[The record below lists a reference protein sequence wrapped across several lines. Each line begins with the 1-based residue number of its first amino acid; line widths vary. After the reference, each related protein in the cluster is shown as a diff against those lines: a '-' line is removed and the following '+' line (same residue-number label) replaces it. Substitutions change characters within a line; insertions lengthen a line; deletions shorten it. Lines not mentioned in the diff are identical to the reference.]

1 MKKFFT
7 LDEFLENQRERFF
20 LWTPVFFA
28 LGIALYFSLPLEP
41 SPQISII
48 FGGSF
53 LLIWALSFLRERLLF
68 RFFCWA
74 LVLVGAGFFMA
85 QFRTHWVD
93 APSLSKPMPPALVEG
108 ILEEVKETEYGKK
121 IFIKVRSIEGLTKET
136 QPKKIQLVMKL
147 KSETPLMAGDFI
159 QLKAKLLPITGPV
172 IPGGL
177 DFRRKAFF
185 HQIGATGYV
194 LAVEKVIPGQENT
207 FQTYVSQVRHHLTH
221 NISKVL
227 KGQEAAIATC
237 LIAGESPGL
246 SQETRRVFADT
257 GTSHI
262 LVIAG
267 LHLGLIGG
275 FFFLLSRLILGI
287 FPPFLLR
294 FSLRKCSGF
303 LALVGSFIYLN
314 ISGAAIPTQRAFI
327 TFSIVM
333 GAVMLDRNPLS
344 MRLVSIAAMIILVLT
359 PEALLTASFQ
369 LSFAAVVG
377 LIASYEKSFFQFK
390 RLQFSPILKKIATY
404 CMGIFKSSLVSSLAT
419 LPFTVFHFH
428 KFTLQSV
435 TGNGLAIPLVG
446 VWIMPMGLLSTLC
459 SFSEK
464 LQAFFLERMGEG
476 IVVMERVIVWCSE
489 LPGSA
494 IYVPQVSLLSLSLVS
509 LGGLWL
515 CLWRHGPRWLGIPV
529 MGIGVALVFTL
540 DVPRVFISGDAK
552 TIGIAEGGYF
562 YTSSNRRETFLSNV
576 CSGFAGVKP
585 EHIVKWRETPL
596 VQCEDNSCLFKTKEF
611 TVGYLKDLEHLEDFC
626 ESCNILISQDPLRG
640 LRKSCKGP
648 QIIID
653 RFDVWKHGAQIIFY
667 KNGKLFLDR
676 AARAVGQRPWT
687 QRHNPSLLS
696 Y

>member
-1 MKKFFT
+1 
-7 LDEFLENQRERFF
+7 
-20 LWTPVFFA
+20 
-28 LGIALYFSLPLEP
+28 
-41 SPQISII
+41 
-48 FGGSF
+48 
-53 LLIWALSFLRERLLF
+53 
-68 RFFCWA
+68 
-74 LVLVGAGFFMA
+74 MA
-85 QFRTHWVD
+85 QARTHWVKT
-93 APSLSKPMPPALVEG
+93 PSLSKSMRPTLVSG

-121 IFIKVRSIEGLTKET
+121 IFIKVQSIEGLSKERL
-136 QPKKIQLVMKL
+136 PKKIQLVMKL
-147 KSETPLMAGDFI
+147 KTDTSLMAGDFVE
-159 QLKAKLLPITGPV
+159 LKAKLLPIAGPV

-185 HQIGATGYV
+185 NQIGATGYI
-194 LAVEKVIPGQENT
+194 LDIKQIIPHQENT
-207 FQTYVSQVRHHLTH
+207 VQTYISRTRHHLTE
-221 NISKVL
+221 NINKVL

-303 LALVGSFIYLN
+303 LALMGSFVYLH

-377 LIASYEKSFFQFK
+377 LIASYERSFFQFK
-390 RLQFSPILKKIATY
+390 RFQFSPLLKKIVTY
-404 CMGIFKSSLVSSLAT
+404 GVGIFKSSLVSSLAT

-446 VWIMPMGLLSTLC
+446 AWIMPMGLLSTLC
-459 SFSEK
+459 SFSET
-464 LQAFFLERMGEG
+464 LQTFFLKRMGEG
-476 IVVMERVIVWCSE
+476 IVIMERVIVWCSE

-494 IYVPQVSLLSLSLVS
+494 IYVPQISMLSLSLVS

-515 CLWRHGPRWLGIPV
+515 CLWRHKLRW
-529 MGIGVALVFTL
+529 MGILLMATGIALVFTT
-540 DVPRVFISGDAK
+540 DVPSVFISGDARIVGVVEK
-552 TIGIAEGGYF
+552 EYF
-562 YTSSNRRETFLSNV
+562 FISSNRTDTFLANV
-576 CSGFAGVKP
+576 WSGFAGIKP
-585 EHIVKWRETPL
+585 GHIHTWRKAPQ
-596 VQCEDNSCLFKTKEF
+596 VQCVGHSCLFKTKDF
-611 TVGYLKDLEHLEDFC
+611 TVGCLKDLEHLDDFC
-626 ESCNILISQDPLRG
+626 ESSNILISEAPLRG
-640 LRKSCKGP
+640 LRKACKGP

-653 RFDVWKHGAQIIFY
+653 RFDVWKQGAQVIFY
-667 KNGKLFLDR
+667 KNRKLFLDR
-676 AARAVGQRPWT
+676 AAHGVGQRLWA
-687 QRHNPSLLS
+687 QRS
-696 Y
+696 